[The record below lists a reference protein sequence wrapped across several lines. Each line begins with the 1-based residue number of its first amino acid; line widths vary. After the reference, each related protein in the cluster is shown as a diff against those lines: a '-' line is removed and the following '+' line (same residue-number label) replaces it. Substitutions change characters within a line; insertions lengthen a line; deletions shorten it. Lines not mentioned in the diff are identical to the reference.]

1 MMKKKKNCFNEYP
14 QVSEALRSH
23 RYDNKLLDASRKSF
37 FNVSFGGLKSLMKS
51 QGFLLKFVAF
61 SFTGN

>member
-37 FNVSFGGLKSLMKS
+37 LTSLL
-51 QGFLLKFVAF
+51 GD
-61 SFTGN
+61 